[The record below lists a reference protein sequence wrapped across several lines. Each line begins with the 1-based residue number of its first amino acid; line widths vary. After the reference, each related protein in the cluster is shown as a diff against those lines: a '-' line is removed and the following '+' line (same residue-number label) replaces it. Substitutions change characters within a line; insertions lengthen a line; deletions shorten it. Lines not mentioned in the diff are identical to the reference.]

1 MRECASQDKD
11 RAASRAVGVRTMRDV
26 EHDDGLG
33 LLVDSVADAP
43 FLATAGGVLASVLVV
58 ERVTDAVR
66 VVQQRADDELGG
78 RRGDLLRE
86 TGELALRT
94 RADVE
99 MPAPASI
106 GHAAPVLR
114 NR

>member
-1 MRECASQDKD
+1 MRECARRDKS
-11 RAASRAVGVRTMRDV
+11 RRPSRAVDVRTMRDV

-33 LLVDSVADAP
+33 LLVNPVADAP
-43 FLATAGGVLASVLVV
+43 LLATAGGVLASVLVV
-58 ERVTDAVR
+58 ERVADSVR

-78 RRGDLLRE
+78 SRGDLLGE
-86 TGELALRT
+86 TGELALCT
-94 RADVE
+94 WADVE